1 MNRSFINSFKLLNL
15 PTQKI
20 IEYRW
25 PNEDPF
31 AESFLLQEQIAEYLG
46 VRAFQRRFPSLTR
59 RNVDYEEKEFLQGT
73 DALGDMNTLLGL
85 VALRCIEIL
94 ELMRAEFPSKFI
106 EFSNAL
112 EENTI
117 NRLMLTH
124 NAHYGNTCK
133 KLQSTDL
140 AFLRKKAILSATDYN
155 SFLNQE
161 RIDTQSTYFDGNTN
175 ITFVPTERLQ
185 VPIVPPPVTNR
196 YPLALMPGQYQ
207 QTYPC
212 YTTKQLKSL
221 PLETVLELPP
231 CVKKLKTS
239 HHPTPKVN
247 IITDTKPVVV
257 TDTSNQ
263 VEEVTEKP
271 IEIMPLRKENTV
283 SKVAHKRPSSVICI
297 VCLRQ
302 RSSNKGL
309 EELIHCS
316 QCPTTAHF
324 SCLNLEEEALEKIKT
339 YKWQCLECKT
349 CTICA
354 KASDEDKMMLCYSCD
369 RGYHTFCL
377 KIPCVPC
384 GVWACDL
391 CVSCSNCGCPE
402 PSGTYQSEISEAD
415 RLFKWHHIFSEL
427 RGNEEHNTEFLQTI
441 CEKCFAVFD
450 HGNFCPICLKTYHED
465 DSDILMACCDE
476 CERWIHKDC
485 DEIDDKTYENL
496 SRQIG
501 AYSCSLCKGIKD
513 ERYDRFHKKHNTA
526 LISNK

>member
-1 MNRSFINSFKLLNL
+1 MNKSLLNSFKLLNL

-31 AESFLLQEQIAEYLG
+31 AESFLLQEQMAEYLG
-46 VRAFQRRFPSLTR
+46 VRAFQRRFPNLTR
-59 RNVDYEEKEFLQGT
+59 RNVDFEEKDFLQGS

-94 ELMRAEFPSKFI
+94 DLMRNEFPSKFI
-106 EFSNAL
+106 EFTNAL

-117 NRLMLTH
+117 NRLMSTH
-124 NAHYGNTCK
+124 NAHYCTAVK
-133 KLQSTDL
+133 KIQSTDL
-140 AFLRKKAILSATDYN
+140 EFLRKKAILSATDFN

-161 RIDTQSTYFDGNTN
+161 RIESRSTYFDGNTN
-175 ITFVPTERLQ
+175 TTFVPIEKIQ
-185 VPIVPPPVTNR
+185 IPNDPPSIANR
-196 YPLALMPGQYQ
+196 YPLALMPGQFQ
-207 QTYPC
+207 QTYPS
-212 YTTKQLKSL
+212 YTPKQLKSL
-221 PLETVLELPP
+221 PLETVLEMPP
-231 CVKKLKTS
+231 CVKKIKIT
-239 HHPTPKVN
+239 HHPTQVVN
-247 IITDTKPVVV
+247 RLTDNHPAPVVDNV
-257 TDTSNQ
+257 NLYD
-263 VEEVTEKP
+263 EVVDKP
-271 IEIMPLRKENTV
+271 IEMTAQRKEN
-283 SKVAHKRPSSVICI
+283 KIIHKRPSSVICI

-324 SCLNLEEEALEKIKT
+324 SCLNLEVEALEKIKS

-349 CTICA
+349 CTICS

-384 GVWACDL
+384 GVWVCDF
-391 CVSCSNCGCPE
+391 CVSCNNCSCSN
-402 PSGTYQSEISEAD
+402 PSGVQEAEIAEAD
-415 RLFKWHHIFSEL
+415 RLFKWHHVFSEL
-427 RGNEEHNTEFLQTI
+427 RGNENHNTEFLQTI
-441 CEKCFAVFD
+441 CDKCFAVFD

-501 AYSCSLCKGIKD
+501 AYFCSLCKGIKD
-513 ERYDRFHKKHNTA
+513 ERYDRFHKKHNKT

>member
-1 MNRSFINSFKLLNL
+1 MSKSLINSFKLLNL

-31 AESFLLQEQIAEYLG
+31 AESYLLQEQIAEYLG
-46 VRAFQRRFPSLTR
+46 VRAFQRRFPSLSR
-59 RNVDYEEKEFLQGT
+59 RNVDFEERDFLQGT

-94 ELMRAEFPSKFI
+94 ELMRTEFPTKYI

-112 EENTI
+112 EVNTI
-117 NRLMLTH
+117 NQLLSTH
-124 NAHYGNTCK
+124 NAHYANTSK
-133 KLQSTDL
+133 KLQSTDIE
-140 AFLRKKAILSATDYN
+140 FLRRKAILSATDYN
-155 SFLNQE
+155 SILNQE
-161 RIDTQSTYFDGNTN
+161 RHDSHSTYFDANTN
-175 ITFVPTERLQ
+175 VLLVPNERKPY
-185 VPIVPPPVTNR
+185 PIDSPKVMNR

-207 QTYPC
+207 HTYPS
-212 YTTKQLKSL
+212 YSPRQLRSL
-221 PLETVLELPP
+221 PVDTVLELPP
-231 CVKKLKTS
+231 CSKKPKIVFPKSIQNVVPDIPVAVEVVKDS
-239 HHPTPKVN
+239 P
-247 IITDTKPVVV
+247 I
-257 TDTSNQ
+257 
-263 VEEVTEKP
+263 EEVIEKP
-271 IEIMPLRKENTV
+271 IEVFSKNEILNDINKVPL
-283 SKVAHKRPSSVICI
+283 KRPSSVICI

-302 RSSNKGL
+302 SSSGKGL
-309 EELIHCS
+309 EEFIHCS

-324 SCLNLEEEALEKIKT
+324 SCLNLEEEALEKVKT
-339 YKWQCLECKT
+339 YKWQCLGCKT

-354 KASDEDKMMLCYSCD
+354 KASDEDKMVLCYSCD

-384 GVWACDL
+384 GVWVCGL
-391 CVSCSNCGCPE
+391 CVTCNNCNCPD
-402 PSGTYQSEISEAD
+402 PSGIFNQEIIETD

-427 RGNEEHNTEFLQTI
+427 RGNEDHTTEFLQTI

-450 HGNFCPICLKTYHED
+450 HGNFCPICLTTYHED

-485 DEIDDKTYENL
+485 DEIDDKTYEDL

-501 AYSCSLCKGIKD
+501 NYICSLCKGFKT
-513 ERYDRFHKKHNTA
+513 ERYDRFHKKHNVTT
-526 LISNK
+526 ISNT

>member
-1 MNRSFINSFKLLNL
+1 MTSKSLDNSFKLLNL

-31 AESFLLQEQIAEYLG
+31 AESYLLQEQVAEYLG
-46 VRAFQRRFPSLTR
+46 VRAFQRRFPTLSR
-59 RNVDYEEKEFLQGT
+59 RNVDFEERDFLQGT

-85 VALRCIEIL
+85 VALRCMEIL
-94 ELMRAEFPSKFI
+94 ELMLNEFPAKFI
-106 EFSNAL
+106 EFTSAL

-117 NRLMLTH
+117 SRLLSTH
-124 NAHYGNTCK
+124 NAHYANAGK
-133 KLQSTDL
+133 KLQSTDIE
-140 AFLRKKAILSATDYN
+140 FLRRKAILSATDYN

-161 RIDTQSTYFDGNTN
+161 RIDSHSTYFDANTN
-175 ITFVPTERLQ
+175 LTFSPTERTRY
-185 VPIVPPPVTNR
+185 PVETPQSVNR

-207 QTYPC
+207 QTYSS
-212 YTTKQLKSL
+212 YTPRQLRSL
-221 PLETVLELPP
+221 PLDTVIELPP
-231 CVKKLKTS
+231 FSKRTKLNHS
-239 HHPTPKVN
+239 NPTNSAVSD
-247 IITDTKPVVV
+247 IYITREK
-257 TDTSNQ
+257 SSSL
-263 VEEVTEKP
+263 EEELEDP
-271 IEIMPLRKENTV
+271 IEKVPKKDTV
-283 SKVAHKRPSSVICI
+283 NVTNKVMKRPSSAICI

-302 RSSNKGL
+302 RSTNKGL

-349 CTICA
+349 CTVCS
-354 KASDEDKMMLCYSCD
+354 KASDEDKMVLCYSCD

-384 GVWACDL
+384 GVWVCDL
-391 CVSCSNCGCPE
+391 CVVCNNCNSTDPTGKLNPE
-402 PSGTYQSEISEAD
+402 INEGS
-415 RLFKWHHIFSEL
+415 RLFKWHHIFSM
-427 RGNEEHNTEFLQTI
+427 RVGSDNHNTEFLQTI
-441 CEKCFAVFD
+441 CDRCFAVFD

-465 DSDILMACCDE
+465 DSDILMVCCDE

-485 DEIDDKTYENL
+485 DEIDDKTYEDL

-501 AYSCSLCKGIKD
+501 SYICSLCRGFKTD
-513 ERYDRFHKKHNTA
+513 RYDRFHKKHNVRI
-526 LISNK
+526 LRLK